1 MPLLYNLVLAV
12 LLVALSPLLLLRVLF
27 SARLRTDFLE
37 RLRPLPVSERGTVWV
52 HAASVGEVEAASPLI
67 AALRERGVPLVVT
80 ALSLTGR
87 ARLRER
93 FPALAPRLAPLDLPF
108 LSGASLQ
115 RSRVDLLVLV
125 ETELWPNLIFAA
137 ASQGTRV
144 LVVSGRISD
153 AAYRRYRL
161 ARPLFSALLRRV
173 TRVGARS
180 PEDRARFVALGA
192 PEPRAVVLGDLKLD
206 GVPTPPI
213 SAELRAAIGQGPFL
227 IGGSTHTGEEAAL
240 LDAWRE
246 LGTAVPGLR
255 LLLVPRHIERASEV
269 LREASTRGIRAGL
282 RSQGAADC
290 PAVVVDSVGELRALY
305 TVADLVFAG
314 GTLAPVGGHNLL
326 EPVFAGRMLVA
337 GPHTQNQRVQVELLE
352 PLGVLLRVR
361 RADELAPRFAAIWQ
375 DATRGERA
383 ARACEALAAHRG
395 ALQRSLLAIDRL
407 RRPELG

>member
-1 MPLLYNLVLAV
+1 MPVLYNLVLAV
-12 LLVALSPLLLLRVLF
+12 LLVVLAPFLALFVLF
-27 SARLRTDFLE
+27 SKRLRSDFGE

-52 HAASVGEVEAASPLI
+52 HAASVGEVEAAAPMI

-93 FPALAPRLAPLDLPF
+93 FPALAPRLAPLDLP
-108 LSGASLQ
+108 LLAGASLS

-137 ASQGTRV
+137 AAQGTRI
-144 LVVSGRISD
+144 LIVSGRVSD
-153 AAYRRYRL
+153 RAYGRYRL
-161 ARPLFSALLRRV
+161 LRPLFSAVLRRV

-180 PEDRARFVALGA
+180 AEDRARFVALGA
-192 PEPRAVVLGDLKLD
+192 PEPRAMVLGDLKLD
-206 GVPTPPI
+206 GVETPALDP
-213 SAELRAAIGQGPFL
+213 ALRAAIGPGPFL
-227 IGGSTHTGEEAAL
+227 LGGSTHAGEEAAL

-255 LLLVPRHIERASEV
+255 VLLVPRHTERAAEV

-282 RSQGAADC
+282 RSQGAAEC

-305 TVADLVFAG
+305 GVADLVFAG

-326 EPVFAGRMLVA
+326 EPVFAGRMVVA

-352 PLGVLLRVR
+352 PLGVLVRVR
-361 RADELAPRFAAIWQ
+361 RPDALAPSF
-375 DATRGERA
+375 
-383 ARACEALAAHRG
+383 
-395 ALQRSLLAIDRL
+395 
-407 RRPELG
+407 

>member
-1 MPLLYNLVLAV
+1 MAIVYNLVLAV
-12 LLVALSPLLLLRVLF
+12 LLVVLAPLLLLRVLF
-27 SARLRTDFLE
+27 SARLRTDFGE

-93 FPALAPRLAPLDLPF
+93 FPALAPRLAPLDLP
-108 LSGASLQ
+108 LLAGASLR

-137 ASQGTRV
+137 ASQGTRI
-144 LVVSGRISD
+144 LIVSGRISD
-153 AAYRRYRL
+153 RALPGYRL
-161 ARPLFSALLRRV
+161 LRPLFSSLLRRV

-180 PEDRARFVALGA
+180 PEDRQRFVALGA
-192 PEPRAVVLGDLKLD
+192 PEPRAMVLGDLKLD
-206 GVPTPPI
+206 GVPTPAIDP
-213 SAELRAAIGQGPFL
+213 ALREAIGQGPFL
-227 IGGSTHTGEEAAL
+227 IGGSTHAGEEAAL

-255 LLLVPRHIERASEV
+255 LLLVPRHPERAPEV

-290 PAVVVDSVGELRALY
+290 PAVVVDTVGELRSLY

-326 EPVFAGRMLVA
+326 EPVFAGRMVVA

-352 PLGVLLRVR
+352 PLGVLLRVE
-361 RADELAPRFAAIWQ
+361 RADQLAARFTAIWQ
-375 DATRGERA
+375 DPKREDRA